1 MGRREYYLF
10 YFYFILPP
18 NTIGNTIFKIV
29 LPAYFDY
36 ITGLFVLNNFISIK
50 FDSIT
55 ICTGNTIGNTI
66 RK

>member
-1 MGRREYYLF
+1 M
-10 YFYFILPP
+10 PP

-29 LPAYFDY
+29 LL
-36 ITGLFVLNNFISIK
+36 GLWIVLLGIVDFFFF

-66 RK
+66 QYYYQYKINSINSF